1 MVRMLGATDEFVSVI
16 TYLKYDLLVQD
27 ARQAL
32 VPAAVAADAALICA
46 SPLHAGLLGSRR
58 DHWRQQGRF
67 EDRYERLERV
77 EAVLDRHGLSPAEA
91 GLRYL
96 LSDPRV
102 GTILSGVDSVAEL
115 ERSAAASDAGPLDA
129 ELIRRIEEA

>member
-1 MVRMLGATDEFVSVI
+1 M
-16 TYLKYDLLVQD
+16 QD

-58 DHWRQQGRF
+58 DHWRRQGRF

-77 EAVLDRHGLSPAEA
+77 EKVLARHGLSPADA

-102 GTILSGVDSVAEL
+102 ATVLSGVDSVAEL
-115 ERSAAASDAGPLDA
+115 ERSVAASDAGPLDA
-129 ELIRRIEEA
+129 ELIRQIEEA